1 MQKLLGLTIANAILF
16 CFFAVNQ
23 MGRKIIITG
32 ASGFLSWHLLQA
44 IEPDAEIFCIS
55 RTKPNSNRPSTF
67 LPCDITDYITL
78 GNYFEDIE
86 PDAVIHSAAISDA
99 NLCQQEKEKSYAVN
113 VEATKNLAGL
123 CCDYNIPF
131 VFTSTDLV
139 FDGKKGNY
147 TEEDSPNPVNAYG
160 EQKAIAEQEVARIY
174 SPATIARLPLM
185 FGYAEA
191 GSSNYLQKFV
201 QGLKQDQTVK
211 LFTDEYRSVCGATS
225 VSKGIIQLLGY
236 AGIIHIAGPEKLS
249 RYQFGL
255 LAAEAYGLNKTLLQP
270 CLQVDVQMAAPR
282 PPDVSLNISK
292 AVSLGYNTLPV
303 AEELQL
309 IAAGTGF

>member
-1 MQKLLGLTIANAILF
+1 M
-16 CFFAVNQ
+16 FAFLVSQ
-23 MGRKIIITG
+23 MGRKTIITG
-32 ASGFLSWHLLQA
+32 ASGFLSWHLLREC
-44 IEPDAEIFCIS
+44 EPDAEIFCLS
-55 RTKPNSNRPSTF
+55 RTAPNSARPSTF

-86 PDAVIHSAAISDA
+86 PDVVIHAAAISNA
-99 NLCQQEKEKSYAVN
+99 NTCQQEKERSYAVN

-139 FDGKKGNY
+139 FDGLKGNY
-147 TEEDSPNPVNAYG
+147 TEEDQPNPVNAYG

-174 SPATIARLPLM
+174 PPATIARLPLM

-191 GSSNYLQKFV
+191 GSSNYLQTFV
-201 QGLKQDQTVK
+201 HDLQVGKPAK
-211 LFTDEYRSVCGATS
+211 LFTDEYRTVCGATS

-236 AGIIHIAGPEKLS
+236 AGIINIAGPEKLS

-255 LAAEAYGLNKTLLQP
+255 LAAEAYGLDKSLLQP
-270 CLQVDVQMAAPR
+270 CLQADVIMAAPR
-282 PPDVSLNISK
+282 PPDVSLNIGK
-292 AVSLGYNTLPV
+292 ALSLGYQPLT
-303 AEELQL
+303 ASQELKL
-309 IAAGTGF
+309 IVVS

>member
-1 MQKLLGLTIANAILF
+1 
-16 CFFAVNQ
+16 

-44 IEPDAEIFCIS
+44 LEPDAEIFCIS
-55 RTKPNSNRPSTF
+55 RTKPNANRPYTF

-86 PDAVIHSAAISDA
+86 PDAVIHTAAISDA
-99 NLCQQEKEKSYAVN
+99 NLCQQDKEKSYAVN

-139 FDGKKGNY
+139 FDGLKGNY

-160 EQKAIAEQEVARIY
+160 EQKAIAEQEVTRIY
-174 SPATIARLPLM
+174 PPATIARLPLM

-191 GSSNYLQKFV
+191 GNSNYLQKFV
-201 QGLKQDQTVK
+201 QGLKQGQPAK

-236 AGIIHIAGPEKLS
+236 AGVIHIAGPEKLS

-255 LAAEAYGLNKTLLQP
+255 LAAEAYKLDKTLLQR
-270 CLQVDVQMAAPR
+270 CLQADVQMAAPR
-282 PPDVSLNISK
+282 PPDVTLNISK
-292 AVSLGYNTLPV
+292 AISLGYKPLSV
-303 AEELQL
+303 EQELQMV
-309 IAAGTGF
+309 AGKY